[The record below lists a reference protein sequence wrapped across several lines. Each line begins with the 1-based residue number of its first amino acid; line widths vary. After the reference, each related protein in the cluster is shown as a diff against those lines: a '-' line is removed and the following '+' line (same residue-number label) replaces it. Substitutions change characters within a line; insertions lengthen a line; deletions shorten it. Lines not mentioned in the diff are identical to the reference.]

1 MKTTPLDP
9 GTPKE
14 PGEDQSD
21 ELHGDGHAREC
32 RGATTVRSRLDLAPE
47 AKRSRELSELEA
59 WINSG

>member
-1 MKTTPLDP
+1 MKSTPVDT

-21 ELHGDGHAREC
+21 ELHGNGHAS
-32 RGATTVRSRLDLAPE
+32 ARSRVVLTPE